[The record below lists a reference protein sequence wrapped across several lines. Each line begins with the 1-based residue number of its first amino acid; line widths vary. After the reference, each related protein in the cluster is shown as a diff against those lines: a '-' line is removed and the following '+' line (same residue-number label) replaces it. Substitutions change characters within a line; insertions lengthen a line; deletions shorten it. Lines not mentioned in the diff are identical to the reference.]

1 MIKLQYP
8 AITRRGPLIAVLA
21 ALGVI
26 ASLSAAR
33 AAPSVSVGSTR
44 YSMVPGNNAG
54 YGGWEFFP
62 RLIKLQDGRLMGG
75 LYEGYSEGSP
85 PKPGYPRGGQL
96 MYTIATNSQGTS
108 WGPPQLLYDG
118 PHDEV
123 GPELTQLSNGTL
135 LCTYWNRPYTGMPAD
150 QRGTYLIKSTN
161 AGASWS
167 PPQLVAPYPYYDN
180 TPIRVLSNGRLVKS
194 LYYQDA
200 PDPGATVL
208 YDAVTVSDNGGGT
221 WSAPVAI
228 PLPPGVLAG
237 EADVIQLTNGT
248 GKLLAVE
255 RGCNDPAIGRYS
267 ISNDY
272 GDTWSVS
279 QPFNFADGRQRVD
292 APYLLR
298 HGSMILMGYRGLNA
312 SGTLVAALR
321 YSLDEAATWSNQIV
335 VDSFSDYAYPSLVN
349 LSDTSVLMAYSTGGN
364 DYVRQITITGV
375 PLPEPGSLA
384 LLAVAGLAGLLGWAW
399 RRRR

>member
-1 MIKLQYP
+1 MISNPPFRRAFTPAGLLA
-8 AITRRGPLIAVLA
+8 AITIIGATIAPA
-21 ALGVI
+21 AQ
-26 ASLSAAR
+26 AAV
-33 AAPSVSVGSTR
+33 SVSVGSTR
-44 YSMVPGNNAG
+44 YNMMTNGG

-62 RLIKLQDGRLMGG
+62 RLIQLQDGRLMGG
-75 LYEGYSEGSP
+75 FYEGYSEGSP
-85 PKPGYPRGGQL
+85 PKPSYPRGGQL
-96 MYTIATNSQGTS
+96 MYTIATNSEGTS
-108 WGPPQLLYDG
+108 WGAPQLLYDG

-135 LCTYWNRPYTGMPAD
+135 LCTYWNRPYSGMDPD
-150 QRGTYLIKSTN
+150 QRGTYLIKLPPGE
-161 AGASWS
+161 GATWS
-167 PPQLVAPYPYYDN
+167 APQLVAPYPYYDN

-208 YDAVTVSDNGGGT
+208 YDAVSVSDNGGDT

-228 PLPPGVLAG
+228 PLPSGTLAG

-255 RGCNDPAIGRYS
+255 RGCDAIPVGRYS

-272 GDTWSVS
+272 GDTWSNS

-321 YSLDEAATWSNQIV
+321 YSLDEAATWSDQIV
-335 VDSFSDYAYPSLVN
+335 VDSFSDYAYPSMVN
-349 LSDTSVLMAYSTGGN
+349 LSDTSVLYAYSTGGN
-364 DYVRQITITGV
+364 NYVRQITITGM
-375 PLPEPGSLA
+375 PIPEPGSLA
-384 LLAVAGLAGLLGWAW
+384 LLLAAGLACLLAYAW
-399 RRRR
+399 RKRR